1 MKKNAVT
8 MVKDS
13 GIDLPSV
20 SPENTKENDLNY
32 EKILDYLIDFA
43 SIKELVDF
51 LDKLVKNFVDYEFY
65 DVFLSFENKVDCYSN
80 SDAKKND
87 PFILKKN
94 FFELVLN
101 EFENEDFLLLYGKDS
116 DYSTKGYLLEL
127 LSYNACLFF
136 KIKVKNE
143 SIGFIS
149 FYSQKEIVIKDI
161 KSLRS
166 ILKLFS
172 LAIYNFVN
180 AKKVEPE
187 NKYFEPTDNEFKFL
201 FEISSNLNSI
211 NDYEEVGQF
220 IIEKIVEYNPVPNAY
235 FISFDINKLEG
246 KIISSI
252 SNNKLYAKNSKVRL
266 SNNFFNTVFKNKV
279 FYYNSDE
286 NRDFECLDL
295 KKSLIFPIFIKEIP
309 KFFVCIG
316 DTSEK
321 ATLKLSSDKINLL
334 RIIINQ
340 VSVALE
346 NIILYS
352 EMQDL
357 IIERTVELIES
368 NEELKVK
375 KDKLEKLNIRLQTII
390 SGIPDGIVVF
400 NENKKIINYN
410 PAFEKIISI
419 ISNEKKIYFSGYE
432 INEIVSFV
440 QDKNKKKIFN
450 ELCESLESN
459 SNEDFFELDF
469 NIEEKFYYKI
479 LSVQTY
485 DTDKTDDKNNN
496 SINRILVFHDVTKEK
511 EIDKMKSDFMAVV
524 SHELKTPVSA
534 MMGFS
539 TLIEDGCVG
548 DVTEEQQDYLQK
560 IQIQGERLIRLIND
574 LLDFSKLE
582 SGYIPMYKQLLD
594 AGETVYEVIEMLRP
608 LFDEKSMEIKENIE
622 ENIPPIFID
631 PDKLKQILI
640 NLIGNA
646 IKFTPENTGLIEI
659 SVKYLEKEKSILFCI
674 KDNGIGIPENNLK
687 SLFSKFYQA
696 DNTSTRKYGG
706 TGLGL
711 AIVKK
716 LVELNKGD
724 VWVESKVSEGSS
736 FYFKLPLPEEL

>member
-1 MKKNAVT
+1 MKRNPVT
-8 MVKDS
+8 RVKDS
-13 GIDLPSV
+13 GVDLPSV
-20 SPENTKENDLNY
+20 AY
-32 EKILDYLIDFA
+32 AKILDGFIECT
-43 SIKELVDF
+43 SIKELVD
-51 LDKLVKNFVDYEFY
+51 LLEKNCKDLIEYDFY
-65 DVFLSFENKVDCYSN
+65 DVFVSFKNRIDCYSSSN
-80 SDAKKND
+80 DKKNES
-87 PFILKKN
+87 FVLKKN

-101 EFENEDFLLLYGKDS
+101 EFENEENFLLYNKDLEDS
-116 DYSTKGYLLEL
+116 SKGYLLKL
-127 LSYNACLFF
+127 LSYNSAFFF
-136 KIKVKNE
+136 KIKAKNE
-143 SIGFIS
+143 PIGFIS
-149 FYSQKEIVIKDI
+149 FYSDNEVNVKNLEKL
-161 KSLRS
+161 KN

-172 LAIYNFVN
+172 IALCNFTN
-180 AKKVEPE
+180 NTIQEK

-211 NDYEEVGQF
+211 NDYEEISQF
-220 IIEKIVEYNPVPNAY
+220 TIEKIVEYNSVPNAY
-235 FISFDINKLEG
+235 FISFDINKLDG
-246 KIISSI
+246 KIVSSI
-252 SNNKLYAKNSKVRL
+252 SNDKLYAKGSKVRL
-266 SNNFFNTVFKNKV
+266 SDSFFNTVFKNKV
-279 FYYNSDE
+279 FYYDYNA
-286 NRDFECLDL
+286 NHDFECLDL
-295 KKSLIFPIFIKEIP
+295 KKALIFPIFIKEVP

-316 DTSEK
+316 NTDLK
-321 ATLKLSSDKINLL
+321 AVLKLSEEKINLL

-340 VSVALE
+340 VAVSLE

-357 IIERTVELIES
+357 IIERTMELMES
-368 NEELKVK
+368 NDELKSK
-375 KDKLEKLNIRLQTII
+375 KDKLEKVNTRLQAII

-419 ISNEKKIYFSGYE
+419 ISSDKKIYFSGYE
-432 INEIVSFV
+432 MPEITSFI

-450 ELCESLESN
+450 GLCESLEVN
-459 SNEDFFELDF
+459 SNQDFFELDF

-485 DTDKTDDKNNN
+485 DTDKTSDKNNN

-582 SGYIPMYKQLLD
+582 SGYMPMYKQLLD

-608 LFDEKSMEIKENIE
+608 LFEEKSMQIKENIE

-716 LVELNKGD
+716 LVELNKGS

-736 FYFKLPLPEEL
+736 FYFKVPIPEEN